1 MWPITP
7 IMDKTINQSAGPKV
21 SQIANLFQRRPIEI
35 DSTMQSDHQLKD
47 VQQHQQQHQH
57 QPQQPSATVVRTES
71 HSTRFNNARALFEKL
86 GVENRAPRPAA
97 LSLKMSNSSSREDNL
112 GDLSPDRDNMRTP
125 SPKRT
130 KYPIGNNNNNIV
142 NGGVPKRDPTKIHNT
157 SRLKSD
163 KPEKPEK
170 PERKFNSKE
179 LIEKQKNWTSHFTKA
194 RTTRF
199 NSDPN
204 RCDIIRS
211 VPGTVFYPSPVS
223 GGGSIDNSHSTS
235 QQQPNSLESTRY
247 HSSSKSVDYES
258 TSSSVSPH
266 RNSPPSPPI
275 RQHLPPEIK
284 PRHTKFPSSICS
296 SPTKPPP
303 PIPTNKPQIVSPI
316 KSTYID
322 HQIVFK
328 STTNSSTTTNK
339 QQHDDV
345 PEKRKRSIDLIEDT
359 NDICPPVEYAQVK
372 KHSITATDASVGS
385 SPAHGVS
392 SSPSP
397 APSASSG
404 PSSPIHTEDEK
415 QENESTEKSE
425 KPLSPLPPEPFEREY
440 FFNFLF
446 FVFYFRDKNVWNE
459 DNFFLI
465 SSSYKIWVS
474 WRAIMAF
481 I

>member
-1 MWPITP
+1 ME
-7 IMDKTINQSAGPKV
+7 KTLNQSSGPKV
-21 SQIANLFQRRPIEI
+21 SQIANLFQRRPAEM
-35 DSTMQSDHQLKD
+35 DPTPTDQLKD
-47 VQQHQQQHQH
+47 VQ
-57 QPQQPSATVVRTES
+57 PPSATVVRTES

-97 LSLKMSNSSSREDNL
+97 LSLKMSNSSSREDNI
-112 GDLSPDRDNMRTP
+112 GDSSPDRDNMRTP

-130 KYPIGNNNNNIV
+130 KYPIGNSIV
-142 NGGVPKRDPTKIHNT
+142 NGVPKRDPTKIHNT

-204 RCDIIRS
+204 RCDIIRT
-211 VPGTVFYPSPVS
+211 VPGAVLYPSV
-223 GGGSIDNSHSTS
+223 GGPNENSLPP
-235 QQQPNSLESTRY
+235 QQQPASLDAIRY
-247 HSSSKSVDYES
+247 HSSSKSVDYV
-258 TSSSVSPH
+258 TSSP
-266 RNSPPSPPI
+266 RPNSPPSPPV

-284 PRHTKFPSSICS
+284 PRHTKQSSSIT

-316 KSTYID
+316 KSTYSD
-322 HQIVFK
+322 HY
-328 STTNSSTTTNK
+328 NSLKNTSSHTNK
-339 QQHDDV
+339 HEEM
-345 PEKRKRSIDLIEDT
+345 PEKRKRSIDLIEDG
-359 NDICPPVEYAQVK
+359 NNGIAPPVEYAQVK
-372 KHSITATDASVGS
+372 KYSAADINLV

-425 KPLSPLPPEPFEREY
+425 KLCSPPELFES
-440 FFNFLF
+440 
-446 FVFYFRDKNVWNE
+446 K
-459 DNFFLI
+459 
-465 SSSYKIWVS
+465 
-474 WRAIMAF
+474 
-481 I
+481 

>member
-1 MWPITP
+1 
-7 IMDKTINQSAGPKV
+7 MDKTINQSSGPKV
-21 SQIANLFQRRPIEI
+21 SQIANLFQRRPTDM
-35 DSTMQSDHQLKD
+35 DSMQSDQLKD
-47 VQQHQQQHQH
+47 AQHQHHHQQQQT
-57 QPQQPSATVVRTES
+57 QQQSQSAATVVRTES

-130 KYPIGNNNNNIV
+130 KYPIGNNNNINSNNNNNNNIV
-142 NGGVPKRDPTKIHNT
+142 NGVPKRDPTKIHNT

-211 VPGTVFYPSPVS
+211 VPGTVFYPAS
-223 GGGSIDNSHSTS
+223 GGGGSVDNSLPTS
-235 QQQPNSLESTRY
+235 HQPNSLESMRY
-247 HSSSKSVDYES
+247 HSSSKSVDYAAS
-258 TSSSVSPH
+258 ASPH
-266 RNSPPSPPI
+266 QNSPPSPPI

-284 PRHTKFPSSICS
+284 PRHTKLPSSIC

-316 KSTYID
+316 KSTSTYSD
-322 HQIVFK
+322 HQNIYK
-328 STTNSSTTTNK
+328 ATNSINTNK
-339 QQHDDV
+339 HNEL
-345 PEKRKRSIDLIEDT
+345 PEKRKRSVDMIDDVS
-359 NDICPPVEYAQVK
+359 DCAPPVEYAQVK
-372 KHSITATDASVGS
+372 KHSITTSADISLV

-425 KPLSPLPPEPFEREY
+425 KPSSPPPEPFERKSFLNY
-440 FFNFLF
+440 KLLFLF
-446 FVFYFRDKNVWNE
+446 FEICQWMFKLLNIF
-459 DNFFLI
+459 
-465 SSSYKIWVS
+465 S
-474 WRAIMAF
+474 
-481 I
+481 